1 MNKMEYNKAKKVLG
15 FDVLTEKPGKLLS
28 KKDLKLCFEIF
39 KWKFGEKTKSSGW
52 LNKNKYSWFVSQA
65 FRRFSKWP
73 NLIKAFGYEPLSVTR
88 KLKSKEEL
96 IQEWRE
102 ELYPKFGE
110 KAKNGW
116 WLMNNGHRRFVR
128 QAQRRFGKWNNF
140 IKALGYDP
148 LQRELKSKEEL
159 KQIWKEE
166 LYPKFGEKAKNCQWL
181 INNKHGWFVAQVR
194 TRFGKWTNL
203 IKAFGYEP
211 LQRELKSKEELKQI
225 WKEELYPKFG
235 EKAKS
240 CQWLKNNERRW
251 FVRQAKMRFGK
262 WPNFIKALGYEP
274 LNRKL
279 KSKEELIQEWR
290 EELYPKFGEKAKNG
304 WWLMNNGHRRFF
316 DQAKRRFGKW
326 NNFIKALGYEP
337 SQRELKSKEELIQEW
352 REELYPKFGK
362 KAKSSSWLNKN
373 KYRWFVQQVTT
384 RFGKWTNFLKA
395 LEGHF
400 EITVEK
406 MEIY

>member
-1 MNKMEYNKAKKVLG
+1 MNKAEYNKAKKRLG
-15 FDVLTEKPGKLLS
+15 FDPLIEKPGKLLS

-39 KWKFGEKTKSSGW
+39 KWKFGEKAKSSGW
-52 LNKNKYSWFVSQA
+52 LNKNKYKWFVNQSI
-65 FRRFSKWP
+65 RKFSKWP

-102 ELYPKFGE
+102 ELYPKYGKKAKNCNWLNKNKYSWFVYQANRRFEKWSNFIKALGCQPFLRNLKSKEELIQEWREELYPKYGKKAKSCNWLNKNKYRWFVSQSTTRFGNWPNFIKAMGYEPLQRESKSEEELIQIWREELYPKFGE
-110 KAKNGW
+110 KAKNCI
-116 WLMNNGHRRFVR
+116 WLQNNECCWFVQ
-128 QAQRRFGKWNNF
+128 QAIRRFGKWNNF

-159 KQIWKEE
+159 KQIWKGK

-181 INNKHGWFVAQVR
+181 INNKHGWFVAQST

-225 WKEELYPKFG
+225 WKGKLYPKFG

-240 CQWLKNNERRW
+240 GRWLKNN
-251 FVRQAKMRFGK
+251 
-262 WPNFIKALGYEP
+262 
-274 LNRKL
+274 
-279 KSKEELIQEWR
+279 
-290 EELYPKFGEKAKNG
+290 
-304 WWLMNNGHRRFF
+304 
-316 DQAKRRFGKW
+316 
-326 NNFIKALGYEP
+326 
-337 SQRELKSKEELIQEW
+337 
-352 REELYPKFGK
+352 
-362 KAKSSSWLNKN
+362 
-373 KYRWFVQQVTT
+373 KYSWFVQQVTT
-384 RFGKWTNFLKA
+384 RFGKWTNFIKA